1 MSQLGIVGIRGRFPR
16 EGTSS
21 GTEYVVGLHPL
32 RRVLAFRG
40 RSIDDVVNNPIA
52 KNEVI
57 GYFKLQK
64 HIERVS
70 QNRDLERQWNSTA

>member
-1 MSQLGIVGIRGRFPR
+1 MSQFGLLGIRGRFPR
-16 EGTSS
+16 ERLPE
-21 GTEYVVGLHPL
+21 GTEYVVGQHPL

-40 RSIDDVVNNPIA
+40 VSIDDVVNNPFV

-64 HIERVS
+64 HIARVS
-70 QNRDLERQWNSTA
+70 ESRELERQWNPVA